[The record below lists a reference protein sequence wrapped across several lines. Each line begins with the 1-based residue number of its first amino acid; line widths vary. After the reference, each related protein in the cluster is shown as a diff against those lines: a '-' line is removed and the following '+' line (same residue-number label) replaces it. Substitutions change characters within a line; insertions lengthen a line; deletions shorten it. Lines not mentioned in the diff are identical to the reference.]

1 MYKISKVSISG
12 FWQKFSVESTFKD
25 EVNIVI
31 GKNGTG
37 KTTFMN
43 ILYAVLA
50 ADIESLFENE
60 FSAVV
65 IKLSDGKKWKTI
77 KAEKHESSELPF
89 PIVSYKIST
98 RKFSLPIFGG
108 DDIRALPMSMRRRAA
123 EEASKVKQELTRLV
137 SLASLSVY
145 RIGSDNDPDT
155 RERASKRTLSPV
167 DSRLASLMQ
176 RLTHYQL
183 ELSTKARDVASR
195 LQRDVLI
202 SLLYEKDKAKEPSFT
217 LSFDETAERNRLI
230 AAYKQLGVSGADIT
244 KKIHD
249 HTFAISN
256 ATSKFRESLKDSNI
270 DSSIDFSPFEAWTR
284 TSRVIALSLDAE
296 KATNL
301 IFQQI
306 DKFLKIL
313 KVFIADK
320 TFVFSSG
327 DLQISGNGDITVSR
341 LSSGEKQLLILFIEA
356 LLQRQQPYIF
366 LADEP
371 ELSLHIA
378 WQRNI
383 IPAIR
388 EINPNAQIIVAT
400 HSPEVASKFMQSVI
414 DMEDIRHV

>member
-1 MYKISKVSISG
+1 VVS
-12 FWQKFSVESTFKD
+12 FHFQLFLTKFRHANSHCPY
-25 EVNIVI
+25 
-31 GKNGTG
+31 
-37 KTTFMN
+37 
-43 ILYAVLA
+43 L
-50 ADIESLFENE
+50 
-60 FSAVV
+60 
-65 IKLSDGKKWKTI
+65 
-77 KAEKHESSELPF
+77 
-89 PIVSYKIST
+89 
-98 RKFSLPIFGG
+98 GG
-108 DDIRALPMSMRRRAA
+108 DDIRALPMSIRRRAA
-123 EEASKVKQELTRLV
+123 EEAGKVKQELASLV

-145 RIGSDNDPDT
+145 RIGADNDPEVRDRT
-155 RERASKRTLSPV
+155 SKRTLSPV

-195 LQRDVLI
+195 LQRDVLT
-202 SLLYEKDKAKEPSFT
+202 SLLYEKEKTKEPSFT
-217 LSFDETAERNRLI
+217 LNFDEAAERNRLI
-230 AAYKQLGVSGADIT
+230 AAYKQLGVSGADVT

-256 ATSKFRESLKDSNI
+256 ATSKFKESLKDSSL
-270 DSSIDFSPFEAWTR
+270 DSFDFSPFEAWTR

-296 KATNL
+296 KETKQ

-313 KVFIADK
+313 HVFISDK

-327 DLQISGNGDITVSR
+327 DLQISGSGDITVSR

-400 HSPEVASKFMQSVI
+400 HSPEVASKFMQSII